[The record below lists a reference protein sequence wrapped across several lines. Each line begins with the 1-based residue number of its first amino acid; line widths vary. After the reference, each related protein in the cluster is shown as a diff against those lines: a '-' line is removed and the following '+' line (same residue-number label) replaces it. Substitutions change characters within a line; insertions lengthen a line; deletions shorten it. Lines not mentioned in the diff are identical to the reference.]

1 MLQLQPQH
9 LGKTIEPDHYAAATL
24 YRAFVNSALESRK
37 RLNDLAAKLRLTFR
51 GQSDNCSEYAK
62 ALLTNAK
69 LIPHNTPNMLRY
81 HHLRLIY
88 NAAPTGRRTRFW
100 NREGEVVCHLCG
112 LHEDS
117 VEHLYFLCR
126 VVLGKE

>member
-1 MLQLQPQH
+1 
-9 LGKTIEPDHYAAATL
+9 
-24 YRAFVNSALESRK
+24 
-37 RLNDLAAKLRLTFR
+37 
-51 GQSDNCSEYAK
+51 
-62 ALLTNAK
+62 
-69 LIPHNTPNMLRY
+69 MLRY

-126 VVLGKE
+126 VVLSARNKARIKLLMMPKEASFVDSLLLKVTQASEVLFAIHLIQLHGVEGPEMVGWRSPQPA